1 MDGVRSIQRCIHMY
15 VYEWYGCGHIF
26 FLVISVAKQT
36 RARFHGGFE
45 MVLSKVLDAR

>member
-1 MDGVRSIQRCIHMY
+1 
-15 VYEWYGCGHIF
+15 
-26 FLVISVAKQT
+26 LVISVAKQT